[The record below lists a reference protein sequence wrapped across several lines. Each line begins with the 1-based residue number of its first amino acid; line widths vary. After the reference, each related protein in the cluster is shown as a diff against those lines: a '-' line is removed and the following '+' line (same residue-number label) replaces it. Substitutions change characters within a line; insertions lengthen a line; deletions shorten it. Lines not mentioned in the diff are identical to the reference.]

1 MSTADYSR
9 FVKPDAVPRIPKA
22 GARMSF
28 DAYPPFLER
37 LLGVW
42 GPLSKAPL
50 RGISTDGN
58 VIEGLYGMRSENAPV
73 EAAARAANAWLELL
87 DPAIRVQVQFSL
99 DSDLWRHWQNT
110 PLLLRTPQIELLELP
125 MLQREFAMEV
135 VKASLSAEGYWR
147 TREVMA
153 NNLFLGRLNDLTD
166 LLDDWAFALTIF
178 GTPSTEAPWGWQL
191 FGHHLA
197 LNCVFVGDQMVL
209 SPVFMGVE
217 PDIELGPQQRR
228 LFQPH
233 EERALRFMNSLTDAE
248 RSQAVLYTSMLTAD
262 QPPGRFHPDDGRQRG
277 GAFQDNRVVPYEGIP
292 AAALD
297 ASQRKHLLDLAEV
310 FIANMPGGP
319 AGARM
324 REIEQHLGQTHFAWI
339 GAVDEVSPFYF
350 RIQSPVAMI
359 EFDHHSGIF
368 LANEEPERFHVHS
381 IIRSPNGGDY
391 GLDLLRH
398 HYAQGGHD
406 GGAHGH
412 KDGGEHSHVH
422 SHDGGK
428 TFHRHD

>member
-1 MSTADYSR
+1 MSTRDWR
-9 FVKPDAVPRIPKA
+9 DFVKPDAVPRIPKA

-37 LLGVW
+37 LLGIW
-42 GPLSKAPL
+42 GPLSREPL
-50 RGISTDGN
+50 RGVSVDGK
-58 VIEGLYGMRSENAPV
+58 VIEGLYGMRSEGAPV
-73 EAAARAANAWLELL
+73 AAAAEAATRWLASL
-87 DPAIRVQVQFSL
+87 DSAIRAQVTFPL
-99 DSDLWRHWQNT
+99 ESDLWRHWHNT
-110 PLLLRTPQIELLELP
+110 PLMLRTPQIELLELP
-125 MLQREFAMEV
+125 ILQREGAMEV
-135 VKASLSAEGYWR
+135 VKASLSDEGYWR
-147 TREVMA
+147 TREVMT
-153 NNLFLGRLNDLTD
+153 NNLFLGRLNDLTE
-166 LLDDWAFALTIF
+166 LLDDWAFTLTIF
-178 GTPSTEAPWGWQL
+178 GEPSTTAPWGWQL

-197 LNCVFVGDQMVL
+197 LNCVFAGDQMVL

-233 EERALRFMNSLTDAE
+233 EERALRFMNSLTDGE
-248 RSQAVLYTSMLTAD
+248 RAQAVIYDSMLTKD

-277 GAFQDNRVVPYEGIP
+277 GAFQDNRVVPYEGVP

-297 ASQRKHLLDLAEV
+297 AAQRRHLLDLAEV

-319 AGARM
+319 ADARM
-324 REIEQHLGQTHFAWI
+324 REIEQHIGDTHLAWV
-339 GAVDEVSPFYF
+339 GPVDEINPFYF

-359 EFDHHSGIF
+359 EFDHHAGIF
-368 LANEEPERFHVHS
+368 LSNEEPERFHVHS
-381 IIRSPNGGDY
+381 IVRSPNGGDY
-391 GLDLLRH
+391 GFDLLKH

-406 GGAHGH
+406 RQEHG
-412 KDGGEHSHVH
+412 HVH